1 MTYKEFNFKLS
12 LVTRLLHVLKT
23 SFSQC
28 SDKVV
33 KNLVNRVVASLIF
46 CMGRVNSG
54 IQARSQKVMRI
65 KKKEKPCLHYNY
77 FDGRKEFV

>member
-12 LVTRLLHVLKT
+12 LMTRLLHVLKT
-23 SFSQC
+23 GLSQC

-54 IQARSQKVMRI
+54 IQVGSQKVM
-65 KKKEKPCLHYNY
+65 KAKKEKTTL
-77 FDGRKEFV
+77 VL